1 MRTIVLR
8 TTNECNLR
16 CKYCYDDNNHGN
28 TMSKKIATDNF
39 EKNELQIIEDS
50 KKIFEGEKK
59 GTIIFHGGEP
69 LLVDVDLLDDF
80 CTRLKK
86 EKDVRFNIQTNG
98 TLVNNKTISFLKKH
112 NIRVGVSLDGS
123 CPEQNSS
130 RIYKNGVNSF
140 DSVMKKIKL
149 LQNEQIGFGI
159 VMSIGKLHIG
169 SEKQLYDF
177 LAHTKIKCNIR
188 PVFPTENSSNNL
200 VMTPSEYIEFFSNL
214 FDIWYD
220 DEEKRVTSYQI
231 NELAKELSSAVIPE
245 YSDRLC
251 ECSPNC
257 FMNFISLDVFGE
269 LYSCN
274 RLYNVDEFYYGNIRE
289 MNMQQVYEKVN
300 EILKRR
306 NESINNSCSNCE
318 IYNKCFGGCPA
329 EAYTTF
335 GTIEHKSWNCE
346 IKKGI
351 QEHVKKKVYGNV

>member
-16 CKYCYDDNNHGN
+16 CKYCYDNNNHGN
-28 TMSKKIATDNF
+28 TISKKIATDNF
-39 EKNELQIIEDS
+39 ATNELQIIEDS
-50 KKIFEGEKK
+50 KKIFGNNDK

-80 CTRLKK
+80 CTRLR
-86 EKDVRFNIQTNG
+86 KDKNIRFSIQTNG
-98 TLVNNKTISFLKKH
+98 TLINNKTITFFKKH
-112 NIRVGVSLDGS
+112 NIHVGVSLDGS

-130 RIYKNGVNSF
+130 RIFKNGYNSF
-140 DSVMKKIKL
+140 NCVMNKIDL
-149 LQNEQIGFGI
+149 LKESGVGFGV

-177 LAHTKIKCNIR
+177 LANNKIKCNIR
-188 PVFPTENSSNNL
+188 PVFPTKNSNNNM
-200 VMTPSEYIEFFSNL
+200 VMTPKEYIIFFSNL
-214 FDIWYD
+214 FDIWFD

-231 NELAKELSSAVIPE
+231 NELAKVLSTAILPS

-257 FMNFISLDVFGE
+257 FNNFISLDVFGE

-274 RLYNVDEFYYGNIRE
+274 RLYNINEFYYGNIRKMSMDE
-289 MNMQQVYEKVN
+289 VYLKV
-300 EILKRR
+300 EQLLKIR
-306 NESINNSCSNCE
+306 NKSIKESCGDCSL
-318 IYNKCFGGCPA
+318 YNKCYGGCPA
-329 EAYTTF
+329 ESFTAF
-335 GTIEHKSWNCE
+335 GSIEEKSWNCE

-351 QEHVKKKVYGNV
+351 YEHVKRKAYSNG